1 MEFINI
7 YQTTTNNILQYL
19 ARQVLSTEIEQCETN
34 GKELNMY
41 NLLKSKNDG
50 LKDDLIAFTQKLI
63 RTPSPSLGESE
74 AATLVEQ
81 ELKRIPCDKVFR
93 DDVGN
98 VIGLM
103 LGREAEPTVL
113 LNCHMDTVPVSH
125 ETLWKESPTSGS
137 ISEGRIYGLGAA
149 DCKGGLA
156 AHVYTAALL
165 KRSLLPL
172 RGNLVIAATV
182 AEENGCSIGVRHL
195 MEKTLPAINL
205 KPTYAI
211 LGEPTGLGLYY
222 GHDGWVEMDINVEG
236 NNPFLVDDAANAIFN
251 EYSSR
256 NTDEPGTLSLQR
268 PRFRN
273 DAGRRQATIQM
284 NRRLRPAENVGSI
297 LTQTKHEANMV
308 AQANGTVAVAVAVRQ
323 ENQKLYTGQTTLVR
337 RVVQAW
343 MTDPFHVLMERARQ
357 ALSAADCMAR
367 PGKWA
372 LDRIGMG
379 TAGSVLTGEFHVP
392 TIGYGPGSELMAH
405 AVDESVSVEKVSE
418 AVYGTAA
425 MVHGLIGI
433 PVFGWTAD
441 EI

>member
-1 MEFINI
+1 
-7 YQTTTNNILQYL
+7 
-19 ARQVLSTEIEQCETN
+19 
-34 GKELNMY
+34 MY
-41 NLLKSKNDG
+41 NLLKNKNDG
-50 LKDDLIAFTQKLI
+50 LRDDLLAFTQKLI
-63 RTPSPSLGESE
+63 RTPSPSLGES
-74 AATLVEQ
+74 AVATLVED
-81 ELKRIPCDKVFR
+81 ELKRVPCDKVFR

-103 LGREAEPTVL
+103 LGREPEPTVL
-113 LNCHMDTVPVSH
+113 LNCHMDTVPVCH
-125 ETLWKESPTSGS
+125 ETQWKESPTSGN
-137 ISEGRIYGLGAA
+137 ISGGRIYGLGAA

-195 MEKTLPAINL
+195 IEKTLPAIHL
-205 KPTYAI
+205 SPTYAI

-222 GHDGWVEMDINVEG
+222 GHDGWVEMDIQVEG
-236 NNPFLVDDAANAIFN
+236 SNPFLVDDAANAIFN
-251 EYSSR
+251 EYSNR
-256 NTDEPGTLSLQR
+256 NAEAPGTLALQR
-268 PRFRN
+268 PQFRN
-273 DAGRRQATIQM
+273 DGGRRQATIQM
-284 NRRLRPAENVGSI
+284 NRRLRAAENVGSI
-297 LTQTKHEANMV
+297 LSQTKHEAAMA
-308 AQANGTVAVAVAVRQ
+308 AQAGGAVAVAVAVRQ

-343 MTDPFHVLMERARQ
+343 MTDPFHILMERARQ
-357 ALSAADCMAR
+357 ALSAADCAAR

-379 TAGSVLTGEFHVP
+379 TAGSVLTGKFHVP

-405 AVDESVSVEKVSE
+405 AVDESVSADKISE

-425 MVHGLIGI
+425 IVHSLIGI